1 MAGFGLG
8 FSLDKIV
15 KKFWPVSGNKLNG
28 WKLYLEEALKKMR
41 EDNKKLIND
50 EIEKIERLK
59 RSELDNAK
67 SKVQREKDELN
78 GEKHFLNQWSSEL
91 GIRREVAKSIR
102 EENEKN
108 FHAVGKCENPFFFLV
123 N

>member
-1 MAGFGLG
+1 MAGFAAG

-28 WKLYLEEALKKMR
+28 WKLYLEEALKKMG
-41 EDNKKLIND
+41 EDNQKLIID

-59 RSELDNAK
+59 MSELDNAK
-67 SKVQREKDELN
+67 SKIQREKDELN
-78 GEKHFLNQWSSEL
+78 NEKHLLNQWSSEL
-91 GIRREVAKSIR
+91 GKRREAAQSIR
-102 EENEKN
+102 KENEKI
-108 FHAVGKCENPFFFLV
+108 FDAGGKCESPFFFLV